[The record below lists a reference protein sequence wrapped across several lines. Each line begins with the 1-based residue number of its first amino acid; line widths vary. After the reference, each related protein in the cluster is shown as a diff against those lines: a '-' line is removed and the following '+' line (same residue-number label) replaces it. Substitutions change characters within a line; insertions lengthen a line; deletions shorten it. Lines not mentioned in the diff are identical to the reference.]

1 MSSVESFKRRQRS
14 HLGRVEGLASAAAGD
29 SVVNGTFFV
38 NNIGEGVKT
47 VLFPVKSFHIPQMK
61 LSYGVLD
68 SVNVIEGRAPLLTAH
83 VSDWNVIDNP
93 PASRLFVGVS
103 IRTVATGPANTKF
116 AVHWSATGTAFTG
129 IGLL

>member
-1 MSSVESFKRRQRS
+1 MSSVESFKRRQRN
-14 HLGRVEGLASAAAGD
+14 HLNRVEGLASVAAGD

-38 NNIGEGVKT
+38 NNIGEGIKA
-47 VLFPVKSFHIPQMK
+47 VLFPVKFFHLPQIK

-68 SVNVIEGRAPLLTAH
+68 SVNIIEGRAPMLTAH
-83 VSDWNVIDNP
+83 VSDWNVIDSP
-93 PASRLFVGVS
+93 PTSRLFVGMSV
-103 IRTVATGPANTKF
+103 RTVATGPANTKF